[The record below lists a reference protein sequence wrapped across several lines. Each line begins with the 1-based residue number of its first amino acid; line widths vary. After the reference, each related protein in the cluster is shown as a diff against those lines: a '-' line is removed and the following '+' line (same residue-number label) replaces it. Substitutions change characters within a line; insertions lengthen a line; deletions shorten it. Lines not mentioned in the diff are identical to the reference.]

1 MIIPHQQ
8 LAADTLRALVEE
20 FITREGTDYGDVE
33 FALVNKVAQVMAQLE
48 AGEVVIVFDP
58 AQESVSLLTRRQAA
72 EVEQELQLAQQQAE
86 NAEGEYGY
94 VEAIDG

>member
-58 AQESVSLLTRRQAA
+58 AQESVSLLTQRQAA
-72 EVEQELQLAQQQAE
+72 NVEQELQQAQAAE
-86 NAEGEYGY
+86 NEFGY